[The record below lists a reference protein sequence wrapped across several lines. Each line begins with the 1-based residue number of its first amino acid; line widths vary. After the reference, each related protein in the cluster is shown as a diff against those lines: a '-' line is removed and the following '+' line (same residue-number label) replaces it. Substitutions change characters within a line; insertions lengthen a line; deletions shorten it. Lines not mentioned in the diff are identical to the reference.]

1 MKKNSKSKNRRPQ
14 ASKRKREIDAIGRAE
29 VDRARSNAGG
39 PHRLAT
45 TYNRKPKHRNREEY

>member
-1 MKKNSKSKNRRPQ
+1 MAKNRRPQ
-14 ASKRKREIDAIGRAE
+14 TPKPTLDKRIRAE

-45 TYNRKPKHRNREEY
+45 TYTRKAKHKGRQDWA